1 MSWLTPGSE
10 MALQGVI
17 LTNTRLNTKYCTLVI
32 AGRMRLGTS
41 SPIYL
46 TVADMSKTAL
56 EKITTLNP
64 VKISTN
70 NFTLWGEVGK
80 RATS

>member
-1 MSWLTPGSE
+1 MRGTTLR
-10 MALQGVI
+10 A
-17 LTNTRLNTKYCTLVI
+17 TLVI
-32 AGRMRLGTS
+32 TGGMRLGTS

-46 TVADMSKTAL
+46 TVADMSKTGL